1 VNLASYPR
9 ARAFPESP
17 PERPPEP
24 PAIDV
29 SDLPTTAPGSRTPLW
44 WGVVGMITIESTIFA
59 MLAVTYFYLR
69 GGASVW
75 PPADVAPNLLLR
87 GVELGILLASAV
99 PMIAVELAVK
109 RRSLAGMRLWLG
121 IATLLGLAFVALR
134 FYQFHA
140 MTFRWNSH
148 AYGSI
153 VWTILGMHTT
163 HSIAASVENIVFM
176 VLLFVG
182 PLEERHLLDLRL
194 NALYWYFV
202 VLAWVPLFAILYLDP
217 GLLGAVR

>member
-1 VNLASYPR
+1 VRLAFHPR
-9 ARAFPESP
+9 RPAAPEP
-17 PERPPEP
+17 EPER

-29 SDLPTTAPGSRTPLW
+29 GALPTTAPGSRAPIW

-75 PPADVAPNLLLR
+75 PPADVKPDLYLR
-87 GVELGILLASAV
+87 GVELGVLLLSAI

-121 IATLLGLAFVALR
+121 IATLLGLIFVGLR
-134 FYQFHA
+134 FYLFHA

-153 VWTILGMHTT
+153 VWAILGMHAT
-163 HSIAASVENIVFM
+163 HAVAASVENLVFM

-182 PLEERHLLDLRL
+182 PIEEKHLLDLRL

-202 VLAWVPLFAILYLDP
+202 VLAWVPLFAIIYLDP
-217 GLLGAVR
+217 ALLEAVR